1 MNRIQRLTHHQ
12 QTVDPYLPDIRRLL
26 EAIIPAGDKVVIVGN
41 GALAALLI
49 RDEEICQVDGY
60 STGGNG
66 DGSSSEISRPT
77 ERAALE
83 NTDDEHRATID
94 FVHLRVIAA
103 QRNLQRAADAARF
116 LVGAIADAQRLG
128 EKLQGRQADRHI
140 GSGDCQACDRPCSG
154 ARDDRLRSGYC
165 TACYWRWVRGADT
178 SGTRPDRAYFERLTS
193 AWDAPPERDAADG

>member
-1 MNRIQRLTHHQ
+1 MNRIQRLTQHQ
-12 QTVDPYLPDIRRLL
+12 QSVDPYLPDIRRLL

-49 RDEEICQVDGY
+49 RDEEIAATDGY
-60 STGGNG
+60 SSGGSG
-66 DGSSSEISRPT
+66 DGSSSEVSRPT

-83 NTDDEHRATID
+83 NVDDEHRATID

-103 QRNLQRAADAARF
+103 QRNLRGAADAARF

-140 GSGDCQACDRPCSG
+140 GSGDCQACDKPCSG
-154 ARDDRLRSGYC
+154 ALNDRLRGGYC
-165 TACYWRWVRGADT
+165 DACRKRWERQD
-178 SGTRPDRAYFERLTS
+178 RPDRAYFERLTP
-193 AWDAPPERDAADG
+193 AWDAPPEAETGT